1 MTRIFS
7 ARHAAALAGAF
18 LLTGGA
24 VHAQKSYDPGVTD
37 TEITIGQT
45 NPYSGP
51 LSSYSTQGRVQ
62 SAYYNM
68 INAQGG
74 VNGRKIKFFSLD
86 DGYQPPNDPLVDVA
100 RQLNAVR
107 ELKSR
112 APAGLVVIGSGYSYL
127 QEYLPQVAQY
137 ALRHGWTD
145 VVGLGRMTL
154 SYPEMLADAVE
165 KGVMTTKQICR
176 TFSDCTTAPRNGLK
190 SGCYPLDRHY
200 ATQPEARQ
208 LKEIKKSAP
217 PS

>member
-86 DGYQPPNDPLVDVA
+86 DGYQPP
-100 RQLNAVR
+100 
-107 ELKSR
+107 K
-112 APAGLVVIGSGYSYL
+112 
-127 QEYLPQVAQY
+127 
-137 ALRHGWTD
+137 T
-145 VVGLGRMTL
+145 
-154 SYPEMLADAVE
+154 VE
-165 KGVMTTKQICR
+165 
-176 TFSDCTTAPRNGLK
+176 
-190 SGCYPLDRHY
+190 
-200 ATQPEARQ
+200 
-208 LKEIKKSAP
+208 
-217 PS
+217 

>member
-74 VNGRKIKFFSLD
+74 VNGREDQILLTRRRLPAAQ
-86 DGYQPPNDPLVDVA
+86 DG
-100 RQLNAVR
+100 R
-107 ELKSR
+107 
-112 APAGLVVIGSGYSYL
+112 
-127 QEYLPQVAQY
+127 
-137 ALRHGWTD
+137 
-145 VVGLGRMTL
+145 
-154 SYPEMLADAVE
+154 ADAQA
-165 KGVMTTKQICR
+165 GR
-176 TFSDCTTAPRNGLK
+176 R
-190 SGCYPLDRHY
+190 
-200 ATQPEARQ
+200 
-208 LKEIKKSAP
+208 
-217 PS
+217 